1 MVYGLIAALG
11 WGLSAVAA
19 TNAARRAGTYLAVLS
34 GQGLGV
40 LVLLLLTALLRP
52 SFAAA
57 NGAVVMN
64 LAGAGLLGLVGYL
77 TFYRALEYGGAV
89 GLVSAISATYGGVT
103 TVLAV
108 AVLGERL
115 GGVGATGVALAVA
128 GVAVAAARPATGGE
142 ASLAVGEP
150 IVGVA
155 PAPSRI
161 RSLSRAGVPL
171 ALASAGLRIRRIPSW
186 PVLGPRRMAC
196 RGAGSA
202 QRLGHRAADG
212 SPTARSPGAMAGQC
226 VRRDLGGSGRTHRRG
241 WAAGVLP
248 GWPGRSG
255 GRDRCRVQ
263 RLSRHTA
270 RRGHPLV
277 RRATDAQAACRGG
290 RDHRRPR
297 ADRPGLR
304 CRPRGGL
311 AADPPPAV
319 PVQRLVDWLGVGQ
332 FPARY
337 GPAVP
342 RRGAADSVQDVDIG
356 VRCAA
361 RRRPTVAALGWRA
374 AMNPNSLGYRTH
386 LGSRMMAA

>member
-171 ALASAGLRIRRIPSW
+171 ALASALAYGFGGFL
-186 PVLGPRRMAC
+186 LGQYSAR
-196 RGAGSA
+196 AG
-202 QRLGHRAADG
+202 
-212 SPTARSPGAMAGQC
+212 
-226 VRRDLGGSGRTHRRG
+226 
-241 WAAGVLP
+241 
-248 GWPGRSG
+248 
-255 GRDRCRVQ
+255 
-263 RLSRHTA
+263 
-270 RRGHPLV
+270 
-277 RRATDAQAACRGG
+277 
-290 RDHRRPR
+290 
-297 ADRPGLR
+297 
-304 CRPRGGL
+304 
-311 AADPPPAV
+311 
-319 PVQRLVDWLGVGQ
+319 WL
-332 FPARY
+332 
-337 GPAVP
+337 
-342 RRGAADSVQDVDIG
+342 
-356 VRCAA
+356 
-361 RRRPTVAALGWRA
+361 VAALVAHSASVTVLLMALPLLARRAPWRGSASGVTWA
-374 AMNPNSLGYRTH
+374 AAAGLTDAVGLLAFSRGGQAGQVAVTAAVSSVYPVIPLVAGILLFGEQLTRRQLAGVAGIIAGLVLIGLG
-386 LGSRMMAA
+386 